1 MSKTKGIANLGHYFK
16 EVLTILKLNKLSGLL
31 SVFSLTL
38 IFFVALMAAGSW
50 RVSVEV
56 VKALEQEAEVSVYYD
71 QVMEEHQGQALKRL
85 KDQIGELPGVREILP
100 IGAEEAYHQMKTILG
115 RDAAVLE
122 HFSENP
128 FEPYLEVA
136 IELDQLEVVIEGLDG
151 LEGILYV
158 RDNQSVLEKVASIA
172 KLVTGIGIFVAV
184 AVGIATLM
192 VTAHI
197 IREGV
202 HANREQI
209 MTLKLLG
216 APNGFIFLPY
226 VMEGVLLTILS
237 GILASVL
244 LAVFLNLGSPLLSE
258 SLTFLPPLDGR
269 GILRNLMGIG
279 LMVSAGLGLFAS
291 LLGLS
296 MVRNHGMRV

>member
-1 MSKTKGIANLGHYFK
+1 MSKSKGIANLGHYFK

-71 QVMEEHQGQALKRL
+71 LVMEEHQGQALKRL
-85 KDQIGELPGVREILP
+85 KDQIAELPGVREILP
-100 IGAEEAYHQMKTILG
+100 IGAEEAYQQMKTILG

-136 IELDQLEVVIEGLDG
+136 IELDQLEVVLEGLVG

-158 RDNQSVLEKVASIA
+158 RDNQSVLERVASIA

-226 VMEGVLLTILS
+226 VMEGVLLTTLS

-269 GILRNLMGIG
+269 GILRTLMGIG

-296 MVRNHGMRV
+296 MVRNHGIRV